1 MDNKNTFLGTEPIG
15 KLMRGYAVPCIISL
29 LVGALYNIVDQI
41 FIANASYLGSYGNAA
56 NTVVFP
62 LTVVALAIAVM
73 VGDGCCAYVSMALG
87 REEPE
92 KAKRSV
98 GNAVVLTLAA
108 SLVLTA
114 VYLLFADGIIAMFG
128 GTVNEETFRH
138 SREYF
143 FFITLGIPF
152 ICSARR

>member
-1 MDNKNTFLGTEPIG
+1 MDTGNQFLGTERIG
-15 KLMRGYAVPCIISL
+15 KLMRQYAIPCVISL

-73 VGDGCCAYVSMALG
+73 IGDGCCAFVSMALG
-87 REEPE
+87 RNEVD

-98 GNAVVLTLAA
+98 GNAVVLSIAG

-114 VYLLFADGIIAMFG
+114 IYLVFADGIIAMFG
-128 GTVNEETFRH
+128 GTVNEETFH
-138 SREYF
+138 HAQEYF
-143 FFITLGIPF
+143 F
-152 ICSARR
+152 

>member
-1 MDNKNTFLGTEPIG
+1 MDTGNQFLGTERVS
-15 KLMRGYAVPCIISL
+15 KLMKQYAIPCIISL

-73 VGDGCCAYVSMALG
+73 IGDGCCAFVSMALG
-87 REEPE
+87 RNELE

-98 GNAVVLTLAA
+98 GNAVVLSVAT
-108 SLVLTA
+108 SLVLMA
-114 VYLLFADGIIAMFG
+114 VY
-128 GTVNEETFRH
+128 
-138 SREYF
+138 
-143 FFITLGIPF
+143 FILKT
-152 ICSARR
+152 ICLNNWS